1 MLARVGSRAVASP
14 CPDPLLKKMPSHRI
28 LSVAAAALVAATSLP
43 AQKTTQFPSNDATIQ
58 RLWRLGMDSSHTQ
71 QLSQA
76 LFDSIGP
83 RLTGS
88 PGLTA
93 ASNWVIKMY
102 KSWGI
107 DARREQYG
115 TWRGWRRGASH
126 IDLVAPRT
134 RSLEG
139 TMLAWSPG
147 TKGVPVTAEAIV
159 LPKFKDSTE
168 FVKWLPQARGK
179 IVMLSPAWPTC
190 RPSEDWYRWATPAS
204 MAHMDSLIAE
214 MQRDWSVMMDEN
226 GRPDSTKL
234 YRGTG
239 YSLALGTGTL
249 GTRLEKAGVVGT
261 ISSRPKLSGFPN
273 PLAEQGGGAADAGP
287 VADVAD
293 AAAAV
298 GTGER
303 SRRRR
308 LWLDDHRRQSGR
320 HAGRRSGWPR
330 RFRRTRRRERG
341 AGHRRL
347 GRDRSV
353 RDLQHQGPGGHAH
366 VRGLR
371 ARLSTRR
378 EQAAS
383 PCSPRP
389 RRAAARRDAGV
400 QHHRRH

>member
-1 MLARVGSRAVASP
+1 MATPCVACERHRREDSFSEAPFPNSSQMSLTRALSIASCTLVVALP
-14 CPDPLLKKMPSHRI
+14 
-28 LSVAAAALVAATSLP
+28 TSLA
-43 AQKTTQFPSNDATIQ
+43 AQKATTFPTHDDTIL
-58 RLWRLGMDSSHTQ
+58 RLWRFGMDSSRPE
-71 QLSQA
+71 QLAQT

-93 ASNWVIKMY
+93 ASDWVIKMY

-115 TWRGWRRGASH
+115 TWRCWKRGASH
-126 IDLVAPRT
+126 IALVGPRT

-190 RPSEDWYRWATPAS
+190 RPSEDWYRWSTPAS
-204 MAHMDSLIAE
+204 MAHMDSLIAD
-214 MQRDWSVMMDEN
+214 MQRAWSPLTNES

-249 GTRLEKAGVVGT
+249 GMRLEKAGVVGT
-261 ISSRPKLSGFPN
+261 ISSRPKFSGFPN
-273 PLAEQGGGAADAGP
+273 PFPVEGGGRGAGGGGRGGRGGGGGGPASARGGGGFGSTITAGNPEGTPGGGAGGRGGSGRGGAN
-287 VADVAD
+287 
-293 AAAAV
+293 AAQ
-298 GTGER
+298 GTG
-303 SRRRR
+303 
-308 LWLDDHRRQSGR
+308 
-320 HAGRRSGWPR
+320 GW
-330 RFRRTRRRERG
+330 
-341 AGHRRL
+341 
-347 GRDRSV
+347 
-353 RDLQHQGPGGHAH
+353 
-366 VRGLR
+366 
-371 ARLSTRR
+371 
-378 EQAAS
+378 
-383 PCSPRP
+383 
-389 RRAAARRDAGV
+389 GV
-400 QHHRRH
+400 IEVFETYNTKAPAVTLTCEDY